1 MSAILI
7 RTVLFYII
15 LSVLVRLMGK
25 RQIGELQ
32 LPEFTAAILLSE
44 LAALPITDRDIPI
57 LHGILALAVVVSLE
71 VIVSFICRKCPRIRK
86 LLDGEPV
93 FLIYKGEVLEHN
105 LTRTRIS
112 LDEIFAQVRNDGYR
126 DISEVEYVILEQTG
140 KMSVLPKANTATV
153 TPGDLALN
161 KARNGNGAR
170 GGHRRQN
177 ARNFS
182 PQGQCDARRR
192 HPHPRP
198 CGRAAFRRALPD
210 AGRKRKSDACPQGR
224 PQRRRIQA
232 LKHFII
238 AVILLLAVVALTTIN
253 ALTIVRRMEDFQT
266 RLEGLPETEADA
278 AALDPAR
285 LDELYDEWSSLR
297 RYIALSTHLYEVER
311 LDEAVTDMRAYWR
324 TGSFADY
331 YTARERAMEAAY
343 DLMAAEKFS
352 LDNII

>member
-112 LDEIFAQVRNDGYR
+112 LDEIFAQVRNDGYS

-161 KARNGNGAR
+161 KPETGMA
-170 GGHRRQN
+170 H
-177 ARNFS
+177 
-182 PQGQCDARRR
+182 
-192 HPHPRP
+192 
-198 CGRAAFRRALPD
+198 
-210 AGRKRKSDACPQGR
+210 
-224 PQRRRIQA
+224 
-232 LKHFII
+232 
-238 AVILLLAVVALTTIN
+238 AVVIDGRMHEIFLRKANATPGDVTRILARAGVQLSDVLYLT
-253 ALTIVRRMEDFQT
+253 
-266 RLEGLPETEADA
+266 
-278 AALDPAR
+278 
-285 LDELYDEWSSLR
+285 LDESGKATLVLKEDRKGGVSR
-297 RYIALSTHLYEVER
+297 P
-311 LDEAVTDMRAYWR
+311 
-324 TGSFADY
+324 
-331 YTARERAMEAAY
+331 
-343 DLMAAEKFS
+343 
-352 LDNII
+352 